1 MAEEEDSK
9 LDVEAYQDKAE
20 EQKKLEELS
29 FDPDKFE
36 DVDREVKQFIEEI
49 MTNTNLMKF
58 KDEYQKVWKMLK
70 NSYE

>member
-49 MTNTNLMKF
+49 MTNTNLMRF
-58 KDEYQKVWKMLK
+58 KDEY
-70 NSYE
+70 